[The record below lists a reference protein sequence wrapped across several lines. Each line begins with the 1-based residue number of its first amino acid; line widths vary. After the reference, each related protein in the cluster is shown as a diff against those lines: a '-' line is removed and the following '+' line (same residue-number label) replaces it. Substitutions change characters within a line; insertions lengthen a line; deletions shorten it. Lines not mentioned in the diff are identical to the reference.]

1 MVLLHAEMA
10 SNSIKI
16 MAPTA
21 EPEVTYSP
29 ALKPAKVKDR
39 KDSVNRESR
48 ETVKPTQHKSNKM
61 VLCRVLL
68 LDGNDFETDINRNAE
83 GKELFEEVC
92 KKLNI
97 SEKEYFGLTYTGAQ
111 DVKYWL
117 NLEKKISKQVKSGTW
132 VFEFAVKFYPPEP
145 SHLHE
150 DITRYQI
157 CLQIRADIYNGKL
170 PCSFMTHAILGS
182 YTVQAEIGDYDP
194 QEDGPDDEYLKAF
207 DFAPQQTPELS
218 QKIHELHKTHK
229 GQTPEEAELNFLE
242 NAKKL
247 AMYGVDLHK
256 AKDSQ
261 NQVVMLG
268 VCSSG
273 IQLYRDKLRINRFV
287 WPKIIKLTYKR
298 NNFYIKIRPSEGEQE
313 TTLCFKLDSH
323 KLAKRLWK
331 TCVEHHTFFRL
342 KEPENNSTGTLIPRF
357 NSRFR
362 YSGRTQKQIREQ
374 EDLIDRPKVKVER
387 RGLGNSFRMPR
398 DAEGHIIRHN
408 ADGQNDAYDRTDK
421 LTGHT
426 DTMSSGP
433 PPYSSMD
440 RGDKSHRKHGETE
453 ADQPDTTEDRRDKM
467 LGNHE
472 KTEGMPGEGGDA
484 ATLEGVGALHGGK
497 KSKEDKERE
506 KREKEEE
513 KQRKKEEE
521 KERKR
526 LEKEKKKH
534 KDHAEDR
541 TDIMGDHHAT
551 ETAINGTS
559 GTMGLDSDAVVLGK
573 EGNNENAPKS
583 GGEETAPKSAPKE
596 GEDLEHVKHDKAHDK
611 HKDKKEH
618 KKGGGLFGMLKKTPS
633 KGKGDKHKSTETEI
647 NNKDSPTDKTTDR
660 YNQENKNE
668 KKDKQKSGLVPEENI
683 EDEVF
688 AESDSVKPVIESN
701 SKLVSEV
708 KGNER
713 KSSSSSSSSDEG
725 EVLLEHRS
733 SRVIEEEIIGPSSPT
748 HGECSAIHFDE
759 NSIPSGEDL
768 SKLENKAC
776 VKVVNDLVLENNQ
789 QSASQEEEVHKKGE
803 QSPKVELKDEVMVK
817 ERKVEINVEVKDK
830 LSSDSTVTEI
840 SKTTIVSVNTPVSS
854 DKSEVTKSEEKSK
867 TREEVCKE
875 PELPPE
881 VCVVLTN
888 EEAGKEDT
896 SDNSKIEEKKT
907 VEVSKEEKKRQKEE
921 EKRKKQEE
929 KERKKHKQVEKKRK
943 EKEEKERK
951 KKEKLEA
958 KRKKSGKEEVEE
970 KQETQD
976 KSEAVPSVEEGK
988 ETGTKEIVEETKSV
1002 TKTESGEH
1010 SKDVNVK
1017 IKVLPKSNTDTS
1029 LLGQEVYDEK
1039 SKDQEDKRKEKEE
1052 EENVKEK
1059 QEEKDQKNKKSK
1071 KKKSLTKKKSES
1083 KKKSSTGCFSFVRHH
1098 KSSDD
1103 ENEAARIELPTEPW
1117 QSEQKDTQ
1125 EPEKPPEEP
1134 EVKTPP
1140 RQKGGVGM
1148 GWALPGMNELK
1159 DRKAKQGGLGL
1170 DGTHPEYSDKS
1181 IDRKMQFIAVTPPTT
1196 EVRDRQK
1203 GDHLMPFFEPVGS
1216 TSDGEGEGTLGK
1228 KKPPPVAPKKY
1239 RNSTDDSL
1247 SDMPPT
1253 VTTERMRYDPNMD
1266 DRPIPTTNVPIVKTQ
1281 TRTVT
1286 YEKDG
1291 VPLEIEDGILISSQS
1306 HSTRTQTIETTTYKT
1321 ERDGK
1326 TETRVEKK
1334 VVISQEENGDDIDH
1348 DALLAEA
1355 IKSVTEMN
1363 PDLSVERIE
1372 CMRQMEEVDGR
1383 Y

>member
-1 MVLLHAEMA
+1 
-10 SNSIKI
+10 
-16 MAPTA
+16 
-21 EPEVTYSP
+21 
-29 ALKPAKVKDR
+29 
-39 KDSVNRESR
+39 
-48 ETVKPTQHKSNKM
+48 M

-83 GKELFEEVC
+83 GSELFEEVC

-421 LTGHT
+421 LAGHM

-440 RGDKSHRKHGETE
+440 RGDKSHRKHGETHP
-453 ADQPDTTEDRRDKM
+453 DHPDTTEDRRDKM
-467 LGNHE
+467 LGNHD
-472 KTEGMPGEGGDA
+472 KTEGVPGEGGDA
-484 ATLEGVGALHGGK
+484 ATLEGGGALHGGK

-521 KERKR
+521 QRKKEEEKERKR

-541 TDIMGDHHAT
+541 TDKMGDHHAV

-573 EGNNENAPKS
+573 EGNNENAPKP
-583 GGEETAPKSAPKE
+583 GGDETALKTAPKEA
-596 GEDLEHVKHDKAHDK
+596 EDLEHVKHDKAHHDK
-611 HKDKKEH
+611 LKDKKEH

-647 NNKDSPTDKTTDR
+647 NNKDSPTDRTTDK
-660 YNQENKNE
+660 YNQEIKSE
-668 KKDKQKSGLVPEENI
+668 KKDIKQKSGLVPEENI

-701 SKLVSEV
+701 AKLVSEV
-708 KGNER
+708 KWNER
-713 KSSSSSSSSDEG
+713 KSSSSSSSSSDEG
-725 EVLLEHRS
+725 EVMLEHRR
-733 SRVIEEEIIGPSSPT
+733 SRVIEEEVITPSSPT
-748 HGECSAIHFDE
+748 HGQGSNTIIEED
-759 NSIPSGEDL
+759 IPSAGDSSKRED
-768 SKLENKAC
+768 KAC
-776 VKVVNDLVLENNQ
+776 VKEVNVNVVENNT
-789 QSASQEEEVHKKGE
+789 QSATQKEETHNKGE
-803 QSPKVELKDEVMVK
+803 QSSKVELKDEVIVK
-817 ERKVEINVEVKDK
+817 ENKVEVNVEVKDK
-830 LSSDSTVTEI
+830 PSSDSTVTEI
-840 SKTTIVSVNTPVSS
+840 SKTEIISCVVTPVNS
-854 DKSEVTKSEEKSK
+854 DKSGENKSEEKSK
-867 TREEVCKE
+867 RTEEVCKE
-875 PELPPE
+875 AESPPE
-881 VCVVLTN
+881 VCVILTN
-888 EEAGKEDT
+888 EEAGNEDT
-896 SDNSKIEEKKT
+896 GDTSKAEEKKT
-907 VEVSKEEKKRQKEE
+907 VDVSKEEKKRQKEE

-929 KERKKHKQVEKKRK
+929 KEKKKQDQAEKKRK

-958 KRKKSGKEEVEE
+958 KRKKSAKEKVEE
-970 KQETQD
+970 KQENQT
-976 KSEAVPSVEEGK
+976 KSEAVPSEEEGK
-988 ETGTKEIVEETKSV
+988 ETETKKEIVEETKTV

-1010 SKDVNVK
+1010 SKDVSVK

-1029 LLGQEVYDEK
+1029 LLGQEVYDDK
-1039 SKDQEDKRKEKEE
+1039 SKDQEDKTKERKKEE
-1052 EENVKEK
+1052 GVKEK
-1059 QEEKDQKNKKSK
+1059 QEEKEDQKNKKSK
-1071 KKKSLTKKKSES
+1071 KKKSLTKKKSDS
-1083 KKKSSTGCFSFVRHH
+1083 KKKSTTGCFSFVRHH

-1117 QSEQKDTQ
+1117 QNEQKETQ
-1125 EPEKPPEEP
+1125 EPEVPPEEP

-1170 DGTHPEYSDKS
+1170 DGTHPDYSDKS